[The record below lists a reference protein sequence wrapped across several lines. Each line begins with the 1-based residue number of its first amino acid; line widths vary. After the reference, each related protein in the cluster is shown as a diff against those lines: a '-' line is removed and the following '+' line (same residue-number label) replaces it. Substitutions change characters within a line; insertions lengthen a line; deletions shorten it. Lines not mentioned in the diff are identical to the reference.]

1 MLKDTRTEFR
11 FEKIKDR
18 EGIVTA
24 FEILSDFE
32 HPRL

>member
-1 MLKDTRTEFR
+1 MHKDTRTEFR

-18 EGIVTA
+18 DGAVVA

-32 HPRL
+32 HP